1 MMKLNLALFFLI
13 LVQSSCLLFG
23 VQSSPNILLIL
34 ADDLGYSDLGC
45 YGSEIE
51 TPNLDSL
58 AANGLRFTHFYNTA
72 RCWPTRASLLT
83 GYYPQQV
90 RRDVVK
96 GRKSEKARGGARGN
110 RPAWAPLAP
119 TLLKAAG
126 YRSYH
131 IGKWHLDSMPVATG
145 FDRSYLLKDQGR
157 FFNPQTHSLD
167 DRKLPAVKKDTGFYA
182 TIELADRTLAFL
194 SEHEKEHPDS
204 PFFTYLAFAAPHF
217 PLHALPEDI
226 AKYEKTYTSGW
237 EKIRAARHQRQTRLG
252 FPKVELSPVLP
263 QLGPPYPFPEHLRL
277 LGPGE
282 VNRPLPW
289 NSLTEEQKAFQARKM
304 AIHAAMIHRMDLEIG
319 RILAHLKKTD
329 RFENTLV
336 LFLSD
341 NGASAE
347 IMVRDDGHDPA
358 APMGSAAT
366 YLCLGPGWST
376 TANTPF
382 KKHKTW
388 THEGGIST
396 PLIAHWPKRLP
407 SKGFRHTP
415 AHVIDL
421 LPTLL
426 DLAGAKANP
435 TPTTRPGKSLLPV
448 FKEDQPGFHDHL
460 WWSHEGHHAI
470 QQDGWKAVASFGQPW
485 ELYHLAQDRSETN
498 NLAETQ
504 PDQLR
509 KLTSLWERQTSRFL
523 EDASR
528 K

>member
-1 MMKLNLALFFLI
+1 
-13 LVQSSCLLFG
+13 
-23 VQSSPNILLIL
+23 
-34 ADDLGYSDLGC
+34 
-45 YGSEIE
+45 
-51 TPNLDSL
+51 
-58 AANGLRFTHFYNTA
+58 
-72 RCWPTRASLLT
+72 
-83 GYYPQQV
+83 
-90 RRDVVK
+90 
-96 GRKSEKARGGARGN
+96 
-110 RPAWAPLAP
+110 
-119 TLLKAAG
+119 
-126 YRSYH
+126 
-131 IGKWHLDSMPVATG
+131 
-145 FDRSYLLKDQGR
+145 
-157 FFNPQTHSLD
+157 
-167 DRKLPAVKKDTGFYA
+167 
-182 TIELADRTLAFL
+182 
-194 SEHEKEHPDS
+194 
-204 PFFTYLAFAAPHF
+204 
-217 PLHALPEDI
+217 
-226 AKYEKTYTSGW
+226 
-237 EKIRAARHQRQTRLG
+237 
-252 FPKVELSPVLP
+252 
-263 QLGPPYPFPEHLRL
+263 
-277 LGPGE
+277 
-282 VNRPLPW
+282 
-289 NSLTEEQKAFQARKM
+289 
-304 AIHAAMIHRMDLEIG
+304 MDLEIG
-319 RILAHLKKTD
+319 RIFAHLKKTD